1 MNLLKKITK
10 NSKDKFNM
18 IQKKIKINKNYIID
32 FKTIN
37 KEIKIVFKESDSKN
51 KNNIKVI
58 GDYHFFGRYN
68 AQTKIWTWAN
78 IMPNISIEIINY
90 IDSLRLKG
98 YIFEKNINS
107 SEVVMFFYQFLTTDS
122 MFIPDEKYMGLII
135 DLLLYL
141 SDDMYIFERPNSG
154 NEIDLI
160 GLVKIN
166 ELF

>member
-10 NSKDKFNM
+10 NSKDKFNL
-18 IQKKIKINKNYIID
+18 IQKKININKNYIID

-37 KEIKIVFKESDSKN
+37 KEIKIVFKETGTKN
-51 KNNIKVI
+51 KDIKVVA
-58 GDYHFFGRYN
+58 DYHFFGRFN
-68 AQTKIWTWAN
+68 TQTKIWTWAN

-107 SEVVMFFYQFLTTDS
+107 SEIVMFFYQFLTNNS
-122 MFIPDEKYMGLII
+122 MFIPEEKYIGLII

-141 SDDMYIFERPNSG
+141 SDDMYVFERPNSPT
-154 NEIDLI
+154 EIDLI